1 MVQREHLQRVEG
13 ECESLRERVH
23 ALTVAE
29 EKLKLQ
35 AQQNEF
41 AKIKAEEEA
50 RTLKAEAT

>member
-1 MVQREHLQRVEG
+1 MQREHLQRVEG

-35 AQQNEF
+35 AQQNDF